1 MKKILTR
8 DGSETYVCENY
19 NESYHSFTGAVEE
32 ALEKYCKPTK
42 IEERAIKDKEITL
55 LDFAFGM
62 GYNSAMAIAVAKKAN
77 PNCKITVIGIENDPK
92 IVENIQ
98 NVNPEIPGY
107 KEYKNLTTKNL
118 THTFDNGTVTI
129 KILLGDGRE
138 TIKTIESGSVDVIF
152 YDPFSPKTQA
162 EMWTKEL
169 FLEVN
174 RILKKKTGILATYS
188 CARMP
193 RENMKAAGLV
203 FDDGPKVGRRG
214 PGTLAW
220 KE

>member
-1 MKKILTR
+1 MQKIHTR
-8 DGSETYVCENY
+8 DGSETFVNEHY

-32 ALEKYCKPTK
+32 ATEKYCKPTK
-42 IEERAIKDKEITL
+42 IAQLAEEKGEFTL

-62 GYNSAMAIAVAKKAN
+62 GYNSAMAIAIARGAN
-77 PNCKITVIGIENDPK
+77 PDCKITVIGLENDAK
-92 IVENIQ
+92 IVEKIQ
-98 NVNPEIPGY
+98 EVNPKIPGY
-107 KEYKNLTTKNL
+107 EQYKFLTSKHL
-118 THTFDNGTVTI
+118 IHTCYNDTVTI
-129 KILLGDGRE
+129 QILLGDARE
-138 TIKTIESGSVDVIF
+138 TIKQIDDNSVDVIF

-169 FLEVN
+169 FLEVK
-174 RILKKKTGILATYS
+174 RILKPKTGVMATYS

-193 RENMKAAGLV
+193 RDNMKAAGLH

-220 KE
+220 K